1 MRINMKTIKRAL
13 ASVALTALLAGLPS
27 PLALGQSGGGYD
39 LTWNNTE
46 GGLGASAGGGYELN
60 SALGQHD
67 AGPMSGGNY
76 SLGGGFFVPATY
88 QAYLPVVLRP

>member
-1 MRINMKTIKRAL
+1 MKTIKRAL
-13 ASVALTALLAGLPS
+13 ASVALTALLAGLPG
-27 PLALGQSGGGYD
+27 PLALGQSGDGYD

-46 GGLGASAGGGYELN
+46 GGLGVSAGGGYELN

-67 AGPMSGGNY
+67 AGPMSGGSY
-76 SLGGGFFVPATY
+76 ALSGGFFVPATY